1 MNQTPDAA
9 PPPRRSRSFWQRLA
23 AVKPS
28 DIVLLVVL
36 CVVVG
41 LILAAFNVDPAELWV
56 DFFGAVGRAWS
67 TFFDSIG
74 STLGWAALRYLALG
88 AVIVVPIWIVWRIIT
103 AASRR

>member
-74 STLGWAALRYLALG
+74 STLGWALCYLALG